1 MVTDR
6 QVRKLRKL
14 VSTGYTMERSAAKA
28 AMGET
33 SAHKYMNCE
42 KLPSEM
48 RSSHTW
54 RTREDPFGGIWQEV
68 RKHLE
73 VNPGLESKSLFE
85 YLQLRY
91 PGRFSD
97 GQVRTFQRR
106 VKVWRAL
113 EGNPKEVFFAQLYS
127 PGDLSESDFTWM
139 NELGICIAGQPFDHL
154 VYHFV
159 LPYSNWET
167 GSVCFSESLESLSM
181 GLQNALW
188 ELNGAT
194 KVHQTDRLSTAVRA
208 TRDPEEFTQAYR
220 GLLRHYGMEPKAT
233 QANSPNENGDV
244 EQRHHR
250 MKRAAD
256 QALML
261 RGSRDFADRPDY
273 DGFLKDLF
281 VQLNAG
287 RQERFAQEQAVL
299 LTLPAHRLEAC
310 SILPEVKV
318 TGGSTISVKKNVYS
332 VDSRLVGETVKVKLY
347 ADTLEVWYAQRCLE
361 TLTRLRGTGKHRIN
375 YRHIIDWLV
384 RKPGAFEHYRY
395 REDLFPSVRFRWAY
409 DALKAHHTLQK
420 ASKEYLAILQLA
432 AVESESIVDES
443 LECAYQ
449 MGTGIS
455 FSWIKEIVE
464 NWKAHPTPTMELSI
478 TAVPLTD
485 YDELLQVQEAAG

>member
-6 QVRKLRKL
+6 QVRRLRTLMSK
-14 VSTGYTMERSAAKA
+14 GYTLSNSAAKA
-28 AMGET
+28 SIDEKTAR
-33 SAHKYMNCE
+33 KYLNSE
-42 KLPSEM
+42 NLPSEM
-48 RSSHTW
+48 SSPHTW
-54 RTREDPFGGIWQEV
+54 RTREDPFAAIWETV
-68 RKHLE
+68 RQLLE
-73 VNPGLESKSLFE
+73 VNPGLEGKSLFE
-85 YLQLRY
+85 HLQRQD

-113 EGNPKEVFFAQLYS
+113 EGKPKEVFFAQVYI
-127 PGDLSESDFTWM
+127 PGELSESDFTWM

-167 GSVCFSESLESLSM
+167 GSVCFSECFESLSR

-188 ELNGAT
+188 DLGGVT
-194 KVHQTDRLSTAVRA
+194 KAHQTDRLTTAVRA
-208 TRDPEEFTQAYR
+208 TKDPEEFTQAYR

-233 QANSPNENGDV
+233 QANSPHENGDV

-250 MKRAAD
+250 LKRAVD

-261 RGSRDFADRPDY
+261 RGSREFADRDDY
-273 DGFLKDLF
+273 DGFLKELF
-281 VQLNAG
+281 AQLNAG
-287 RQERFAQEQAVL
+287 RWERFAQEQAVL
-299 LTLPAHRLEAC
+299 HRLPAHRLEAC
-310 SILPEVKV
+310 SVLPQIKV

-332 VDSRLVGETVKVKLY
+332 VDSRLVGETVKVKVY
-347 ADTLEVWYAQRCLE
+347 AETLEVWYAQRCVE
-361 TLTRLRGTGKHRIN
+361 SIPRLRGGGKHRIN

-409 DALKAHHTLQK
+409 DYLKAHHALQK
-420 ASKEYLAILQLA
+420 ASKEYLQILQLA
-432 AVESESIVDES
+432 AVESESIVDEA
-443 LECAYQ
+443 LECGCA
-449 MGTGIS
+449 MCTGIS
-455 FSWIKEIVE
+455 FAWIKEIVE
-464 NWKAHPTPTMELSI
+464 NWKAHPTPTLEVSI
-478 TAVPLTD
+478 PAVPLSD

>member
-6 QVRKLRKL
+6 QVRKLREL
-14 VSTGYTMERSAAKA
+14 VSTGYTLGMAAVKA
-28 AMGET
+28 DMGET
-33 SAHKYMNCE
+33 AAHKYISSGE
-42 KLPSEM
+42 LPSELG
-48 RSSHTW
+48 SPHTW
-54 RTREDPFGGIWQEV
+54 RTREDPFAAIWEKV
-68 RKHLE
+68 RQHLE
-73 VNPGLESKSLFE
+73 VNPGLEGKSLFE
-85 YLQLRY
+85 YLQRQY

-113 EGNPKEVFFAQLYS
+113 EGSPKEVFFAQVYS
-127 PGDLSESDFTWM
+127 PGELSESDFTWM
-139 NELGICIAGQPFDHL
+139 NELGICLAGQPFDHL

-167 GSVCFSESLESLSM
+167 GSVCFSECFESLSR

-188 ELNGAT
+188 DLGGVT
-194 KVHQTDRLSTAVRA
+194 KAHQTDRLTTAVRA
-208 TRDPEEFTQAYR
+208 TQDPEQFTQAYR

-233 QANSPNENGDV
+233 QANSPHENGDV

-250 MKRAAD
+250 FKRAAD

-261 RGSRDFADRPDY
+261 RGSREFAERADY
-273 DGFLKDLF
+273 DAFLKELF
-281 VQLNAG
+281 AQLNAG
-287 RQERFAQEQAVL
+287 RRERFAQEQAVL
-299 LTLPAHRLEAC
+299 HRLPTHRLEAC
-310 SILPEVKV
+310 STLPEVKV
-318 TGGSTISVKKNVYS
+318 SGGSTICVKKNVYS
-332 VDSRLVGETVKVKLY
+332 VDSRLVGETVKVRVY
-347 ADTLEVWYAQRCLE
+347 AETLEVWYAQRCLE
-361 TLTRLRGTGKHRIN
+361 TIPRLRGQGKHAIN

-409 DALKAHHTLQK
+409 DSLKAQHTVQK

-432 AVESESIVDES
+432 AVESESIVDEA
-443 LECAYQ
+443 LECACA

-455 FSWIKEIVE
+455 FAWIQEIVE
-464 NWKAHPTPTMELSI
+464 NWKAQPTPTMQVCI
-478 TAVPLTD
+478 PAVPLTD

>member
-14 VSTGYTMERSAAKA
+14 VSTGDTLERGAVKA

-33 SAHKYMNCE
+33 TARKYMNSE

-48 RSSHTW
+48 SSPHTW
-54 RTREDPFGGIWQEV
+54 RTREDPFGEVWQEV

-73 VNPGLESKSLFE
+73 VNPGLEGKSLFE
-85 YLQLRY
+85 YLQRQY
-91 PGRFSD
+91 PARFSD

-113 EGNPKEVFFAQLYS
+113 EGSPKEVFFAQVYS
-127 PGDLSESDFTWM
+127 PGELSESDFTWM

-167 GSVCFSESLESLSM
+167 GSVCFSECFESLSG

-188 ELNGAT
+188 DLGGAT
-194 KVHQTDRLSTAVRA
+194 KAHQTDRLTTAVRA
-208 TRDPEEFTQAYR
+208 TKDPEEFTQAYR

-233 QANSPNENGDV
+233 QANSPHENGDV

-250 MKRAAD
+250 LKRAAD

-261 RGSRDFADRPDY
+261 RGSREFGERADY
-273 DGFLKDLF
+273 DAFLKELF
-281 VQLNAG
+281 AQLNAG
-287 RQERFAQEQAVL
+287 RWERFAQEQAVL
-299 LTLPAHRLEAC
+299 HRLPAHRLEAC
-310 SILPEVKV
+310 STLPEVKV
-318 TGGSTISVKKNVYS
+318 SGGSTISVKKNVYS

-347 ADTLEVWYAQRCLE
+347 AETLEVWYAQRCLE
-361 TLTRLRGTGKHRIN
+361 SIPRLRGEGKHRIN

-409 DALKAHHTLQK
+409 DYLKDHHTLHK
-420 ASKEYLAILQLA
+420 ASKEYLQILQLA
-432 AVESESIVDES
+432 AVENQSIVDEA
-443 LECAYQ
+443 LECATA
-449 MGTGIS
+449 MCTGIS
-455 FSWIKEIVE
+455 FAWIKEIVE
-464 NWKAHPTPTMELSI
+464 NWKAHPTPTMEVSI
-478 TAVPLTD
+478 PAVPLSD
-485 YDELLQVQEAAG
+485 YDGLLQVQEAAG

>member
-14 VSTGYTMERSAAKA
+14 VSTGDTLERGAVKA

-33 SAHKYMNCE
+33 SARKYMSSE

-48 RSSHTW
+48 SSPHTW
-54 RTREDPFGGIWQEV
+54 RTREDPFGEIWHEV
-68 RKHLE
+68 RQLLE
-73 VNPGLESKSLFE
+73 VNPGLEGKSLFE
-85 YLQLRY
+85 YLQRQY
-91 PGRFSD
+91 PGQFSD

-113 EGNPKEVFFAQLYS
+113 EGNPKEVFFAQVYI
-127 PGDLSESDFTWM
+127 PGELSESDFTWM

-167 GSVCFSESLESLSM
+167 GSVCFSECFESLSR

-188 ELNGAT
+188 DLNGAT
-194 KVHQTDRLSTAVRA
+194 KAHQTDRLTTAVRA
-208 TRDPEEFTQAYR
+208 TKDPEEFTQAYR
-220 GLLRHYGMEPKAT
+220 GLLHHYGMEPKAT
-233 QANSPNENGDV
+233 QANSPHENGDV

-250 MKRAAD
+250 LKRAAD

-261 RGSRDFADRPDY
+261 RGSRDFRDRADY
-273 DGFLKDLF
+273 DAFLKELF
-281 VQLNAG
+281 AQLNAG
-287 RQERFAQEQAVL
+287 RRERFAQEQAVL
-299 LTLPAHRLEAC
+299 QRLPAHRLEAC
-310 SILPEVKV
+310 STLPGVKV
-318 TGGSTISVKKNVYS
+318 SGGSTISVKKNVYS

-347 ADTLEVWYAQRCLE
+347 AETLEVWYAQRCLE
-361 TLTRLRGTGKHRIN
+361 SIPRLRGEGKHRIN

-409 DALKAHHTLQK
+409 DYLKAHHALHK
-420 ASKEYLAILQLA
+420 ASKEYLQILQLA
-432 AVESESIVDES
+432 AVENQSIVDEA
-443 LECAYQ
+443 LECATA
-449 MGTGIS
+449 MCTGIS
-455 FSWIKEIVE
+455 FSWIKEIVD
-464 NWKAHPTPTMELSI
+464 NWKGHPAPTMEVSI
-478 TAVPLTD
+478 AAVPLSD
-485 YDELLQVQEAAG
+485 YDELLQVQEVAG

>member
-14 VSTGYTMERSAAKA
+14 VSTGYTLERGAVKA

-33 SAHKYMNCE
+33 TARKYMNSE
-42 KLPSEM
+42 ELPSEM
-48 RSSHTW
+48 SSAHTW
-54 RTREDPFGGIWQEV
+54 RTREDPFGEIWQEV
-68 RKHLE
+68 REHLE
-73 VNPGLESKSLFE
+73 VNPGLEGNSLFKH
-85 YLQLRY
+85 LQLQY

-113 EGNPKEVFFAQLYS
+113 EGSPKEVFFAQVYS
-127 PGDLSESDFTWM
+127 PGELSESDFTRM
-139 NELGICIAGQPFDHL
+139 NELGICIAGLPFDHL

-167 GSVCFSESLESLSM
+167 GSVCFSECFESLSR

-188 ELNGAT
+188 DLGGVT
-194 KVHQTDRLSTAVRA
+194 KAHQTDRLTTAVRA
-208 TRDPEEFTQAYR
+208 TKDPEEFTQGYR

-250 MKRAAD
+250 FKRAAD

-261 RGSRDFADRPDY
+261 RGSREFAGRGDY
-273 DGFLKDLF
+273 DAFLKELF
-281 VQLNAG
+281 AQLNAG
-287 RQERFAQEQAVL
+287 RRERFAQEQAVL
-299 LTLPAHRLEAC
+299 HRLPAHRLEAC
-310 SILPEVKV
+310 STLPEVRV
-318 TGGSTISVKKNVYS
+318 SGGSTISVKKNVYS
-332 VDSRLVGETVKVKLY
+332 VDSRLVGETVRVKVY
-347 ADTLEVWYAQRCLE
+347 AEILEVWYAQRCVE
-361 TLTRLRGTGKHRIN
+361 SIPRLRGEGKHRIN

-409 DALKAHHTLQK
+409 DHLKAHHSLQK
-420 ASKEYLAILQLA
+420 ASKEYLSILQLA
-432 AVESESIVDES
+432 AVESESIVDEA
-443 LECAYQ
+443 LECANA
-449 MGTGIS
+449 MGTGVS

-464 NWKAHPTPTMELSI
+464 NWKAHPTPTMEVSI
-478 TAVPLTD
+478 PAVPLSD
-485 YDELLQVQEAAG
+485 YDELLQLQEAAG

>member
-14 VSTGYTMERSAAKA
+14 VSTGYTLERGAVKA

-33 SAHKYMNCE
+33 TARKYMNSE

-48 RSSHTW
+48 SSSHTW
-54 RTREDPFGGIWQEV
+54 RTREDPFGEIWQEV

-73 VNPGLESKSLFE
+73 VNPGLEGKSLFE
-85 YLQLRY
+85 YLQRQY

-97 GQVRTFQRR
+97 GQVSTFQRR

-113 EGNPKEVFFAQLYS
+113 EGSPKEVFFAQVYS
-127 PGDLSESDFTWM
+127 PGELSESDFTWM
-139 NELGICIAGQPFDHL
+139 NELGICLAGQPFDHL

-167 GSVCFSESLESLSM
+167 GSVCFSECFESLSR

-188 ELNGAT
+188 DLGGVT
-194 KVHQTDRLSTAVRA
+194 KAHQTDRLTTAVRA
-208 TRDPEEFTQAYR
+208 TKDPEQFTQAYR
-220 GLLRHYGMEPKAT
+220 GLLRHYGMEAKAT
-233 QANSPNENGDV
+233 QANSPHENGDV

-250 MKRAAD
+250 FKRAVD

-261 RGSRDFADRPDY
+261 RGSREFADRADY
-273 DGFLKDLF
+273 DAFLKELF
-281 VQLNAG
+281 AQLNAG
-287 RQERFAQEQAVL
+287 RWERFAQEQAVL
-299 LTLPAHRLEAC
+299 QRLPAHRLEAC
-310 SILPEVKV
+310 STLPEVKV
-318 TGGSTISVKKNVYS
+318 SGGSTISVKKNVYS

-347 ADTLEVWYAQRCLE
+347 PETLEVWYAQRCLE
-361 TLTRLRGTGKHRIN
+361 IIPRLRGQGKYRIN

-409 DALKAHHTLQK
+409 DYLKAQHTVQK

-432 AVESESIVDES
+432 AVESQSIVDEA
-443 LECAYQ
+443 LACACA
-449 MGTGIS
+449 MCTGIS
-455 FSWIKEIVE
+455 FVWIQEIVE

-478 TAVPLTD
+478 PAVPLTD